1 MQTSATASWRVTL
14 GQPIRLQGDP
24 VLMPQS
30 CPTSPLVRALLAT
43 LFLAG
48 FGCGL
53 TAAEDVPLPRPRPA
67 LWVEP
72 QSFREA
78 AGEDFD
84 TADVTA
90 KPSDCRQRLEKIA
103 TVVPMPRLIG
113 PGACG
118 GRDMVQLDAVLLADQ
133 TRIAVR
139 PSAVLRCEMAESF
152 TAWIRDEA
160 APRVNA
166 AGSALRA
173 IENYDD
179 FECRGRNRV
188 LGAKMSEHGKGNAID
203 VRAFTLADGRSIGL
217 TDMTVAKDLRE
228 GLRASACE
236 RFTTVLG
243 PGSDG
248 HHEGHIHL
256 DLAERRKG
264 YRICEWDVREP
275 PPPAEIASVLVPLPV
290 PRPVIPD
297 TAVKDGRKL

>member
-1 MQTSATASWRVTL
+1 
-14 GQPIRLQGDP
+14 
-24 VLMPQS
+24 MPQS
-30 CPTSPLVRALLAT
+30 YPRSPFVRALIAT
-43 LFLAG
+43 VFLAG

-53 TAAEDVPLPRPRPA
+53 AAAEDVPLPRPRPPF
-67 LWVEP
+67 WVEP

-78 AGEDFD
+78 AGENFD

-90 KPSDCRQRLEKIA
+90 KPSDCRQRLDKIA
-103 TVVPMPRLIG
+103 TIEPIPRLIG

-118 GRDMVQLDAVLLADQ
+118 GRDMVQLNAVQLPGHA
-133 TRIAVR
+133 RIEIR
-139 PSAVLRCEMAESF
+139 PASVLRCEMAESL
-152 TAWIRDEA
+152 AGWIQDEA
-160 APRVNA
+160 DPLLRK
-166 AGSALRA
+166 AGMALRSVA
-173 IENYDD
+173 TYDD

-188 LGAKMSEHGKGNAID
+188 LGAKLSEHGKGNAID
-203 VRAFTLADGRSIGL
+203 IRAFTLADGRSIGL

-256 DLAERRKG
+256 DIAERRQG
-264 YRICEWDVREP
+264 YRICQWDVREP
-275 PPPAEIASVLVPLPV
+275 PLAEIASVLVPLPV

-297 TAVKDGRKL
+297 APVKDGRKL